1 MAVGLVGRAMMVQM
15 AGEARAEAAFL
26 AAQAAPDMGAALK
39 RSRQE
44 VADVRAEV
52 ARAMAAL
59 EQSGTIYR
67 IARFRRCNSL
77 KYHILL
83 CVGSRA
89 MNV

>member
-1 MAVGLVGRAMMVQM
+1 MMVQM
-15 AGEARAEAAFL
+15 AGEARAEAAFH

-59 EQSGTIYR
+59 EQSGTMCR
-67 IARFRRCNSL
+67 FARFRRFNSL
-77 KYHILL
+77 EYHILL
-83 CVGSRA
+83 FVGSRA